1 MNAIQQMVVVV
12 KHVQTIL
19 DRTNVHVELATSL
32 VVTNMHVTVI
42 NGCSYSFVRRGRD
55 NFSTNQISSL
65 STAKFPDANA

>member
-42 NGCSYSFVRRGRD
+42 NGCSYSSVRRGSGQ
-55 NFSTNQISSL
+55 FLNQS
-65 STAKFPDANA
+65 D

>member
-19 DRTNVHVELATSL
+19 DGTNVHVELATSL

-42 NGCSYSFVRRGRD
+42 DRCSYSFVRRGSGQFIKQSD
-55 NFSTNQISSL
+55 
-65 STAKFPDANA
+65 